1 MRYSVMV
8 SEEAF
13 KQLKKLDLQQRAFVM
28 SYIRKKLDGMENPR
42 QTGKDLTGEFKGL
55 WRYRAGDYRIVCDI
69 QDDRVVIVVVAV
81 GTGKIY
87 TNKI

>member
-13 KQLKKLDLQQRAFVM
+13 KQLKKLDLQQRAFIM

-42 QTGKDLTGEFKGL
+42 QTGKALTGEFKGL

-81 GTGKIY
+81 GHRKNIY
-87 TNKI
+87 E

>member
-13 KQLKKLDLQQRAFVM
+13 KQLKKLDLQQRAFIM

-42 QTGKDLTGEFKGL
+42 QAGKALTGEFKGL

-81 GTGKIY
+81 GHRKNIY
-87 TNKI
+87 E